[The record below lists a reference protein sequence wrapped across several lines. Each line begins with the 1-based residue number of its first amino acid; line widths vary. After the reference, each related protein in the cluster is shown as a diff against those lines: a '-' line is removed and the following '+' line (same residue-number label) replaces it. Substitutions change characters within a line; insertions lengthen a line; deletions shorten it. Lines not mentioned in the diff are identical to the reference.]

1 MASKRTVVIK
11 KLSDLQKRLE
21 EQMNFDRYEYM
32 ERPEISQIAKGRA
45 TAFHAA
51 ALLVQLCLQEIEANW
66 PEKAK

>member
-51 ALLVQLCLQEIEANW
+51 ALLVQLCRQEIEANW

>member
-21 EQMNFDRYEYM
+21 EQMNFDRYEFM
-32 ERPEISQIAKGRA
+32 ERPEIASAAKGRA
-45 TAFHAA
+45 TAFQAA
-51 ALLVQLCLQEIEANW
+51 ALLVQLCRQEIEANW

>member
-21 EQMNFDRYEYM
+21 EQMNFDRYEFM
-32 ERPEISQIAKGRA
+32 ERPEIAPVAKGRA
-45 TAFHAA
+45 IAFQSA
-51 ALLVQLCLQEIEANW
+51 ALLVQLCRQEIEAHW